1 MFAVSQLFINEK
13 IPLAVQ
19 SSIGRVLVNGRD
31 DRYRNGTERDR
42 NGKKVLPFC
51 TKRFPVFPGLFE
63 WVQPEKYPFFTV
75 YPGSIN

>member
-31 DRYRNGTERDR
+31 DRYRNGTERDG
-42 NGKKVLPFC
+42 NGKKVSPFC

-63 WVQPEKYPFFTV
+63 RVQPEKYPFFTV